1 MLESSE
7 GSCPPAGAGAVCQ
20 RYLPPDF
27 ARSASNRVRSSALL
41 RACHTLAS
49 YRATSGGGRSFK
61 PCSWFRAGSAL
72 GARGGDGEL
81 FVPCEFELEC
91 EFEFCCGGW
100 ELMVAGCEFELCCD
114 GWELMVTLRLLPP
127 LPLPLVLF
135 IIIGIALHASCC
147 GEF

>member
-81 FVPCEFELEC
+81 SVPYEFELE
-91 EFEFCCGGW
+91 
-100 ELMVAGCEFELCCD
+100 CEFELCCD